1 MKRTL
6 LLLLGLVLFMGWRA
20 TAQETFPMNGVND
33 HREGYYA
40 FTNATIHKS
49 ADEKIENATM
59 IIKDGKI
66 LNIGARM
73 AVPAGAVEIDLQ
85 GKHLYPSFIDLL

>member
-6 LLLLGLVLFMGWRA
+6 LLLLGLVLFMVCGVE
-20 TAQETFPMNGVND
+20 AQETFPMNGVND

-40 FTNATIHKS
+40 FTNATIYKS
-49 ADEKIENATM
+49 ADEKMENATM

-66 LNIGARM
+66 LNIFHHCI
-73 AVPAGAVEIDLQ
+73 VWI
-85 GKHLYPSFIDLL
+85 